1 MRGGFAPNLSNLCPT
16 AVGNENQ
23 QTQANRQAAN
33 SVIIVPELSELLIS
47 MMSASEIADSVTDP
61 DPLLDRAR
69 QDACVAAILL
79 AGAVD
84 RSNNAIDVDANG
96 REATWQ
102 KLMLDIFPSAPQDLQ
117 LLTGQESNITAPT
130 TYKEMFS
137 QWCQRNKELIAAE
150 ARYEESI
157 KEGQRARKE
166 FDASYRALKGASE
179 SLPFMNEKLKFSD
192 PIKDRDYLELVR
204 RIFPNRYA
212 AFKELH
218 KKHRLAKYIDTIS
231 GYAIFDLKEKLR
243 DARDRMKRWTNDD
256 NGLPPMVRRQQA
268 RVWPLD
274 NPIND
279 ESDAYP

>member
-1 MRGGFAPNLSNLCPT
+1 
-16 AVGNENQ
+16 
-23 QTQANRQAAN
+23 
-33 SVIIVPELSELLIS
+33 
-47 MMSASEIADSVTDP
+47 
-61 DPLLDRAR
+61 
-69 QDACVAAILL
+69 
-79 AGAVD
+79 
-84 RSNNAIDVDANG
+84 
-96 REATWQ
+96 
-102 KLMLDIFPSAPQDLQ
+102 
-117 LLTGQESNITAPT
+117 
-130 TYKEMFS
+130 MFS